1 MEYRETVLCGIGETP
16 LVRVRRALGGV
27 RPLVLLKLECANP
40 SGSSKDRIAVAMID
54 AAERAGRLLPGGTI
68 VEATSGNTG
77 AAIAVV
83 AAVRGYRCILT
94 VPAKTS
100 AEKIAALRAYG
111 AEVIVAPSVAKSSP
125 GHYTNVAARL
135 ARETPGA
142 YMPDQYANPLNP
154 AAHERA
160 TGEEIWR
167 QTDGRITHFVAG
179 VGTGGTICGVAR
191 ALKARDTR
199 VTIVGADPAGS
210 VYSGDEAAPYET
222 EGIGRD
228 YVPAT
233 LDRRLVDRFERVRD
247 AAAFAMARRVAR
259 VDGLLVGGSTGAA
272 LVAAQ
277 RVALDLSEDAVIVV
291 LAADSGRAYLSKIF
305 NDAWMEERGLAE
317 DRACETAR

>member
-111 AEVIVAPSVAKSSP
+111 AEVIVAPCVAKSSP
-125 GHYTNVAARL
+125 EHYTNVAARL

-154 AAHERA
+154 AAHECA

-167 QTDGRITHFVAG
+167 QTDGRVTHFVAG

-191 ALKARDTR
+191 ALKAHDAG

-210 VYSGDEAAPYET
+210 VYSGDAPAPYET

-233 LDRRLVDRFERVRD
+233 LDCRLVDRFERVRD

-259 VDGLLVGGSTGAA
+259 EDGLLVGGSTGAA

-277 RVALDLSEDAVIVV
+277 RVALELSDDAVIVV

-317 DRACETAR
+317 DRPCETTR

>member
-1 MEYRETVLCGIGETP
+1 MQYREDVLGGIGGTP
-16 LVRVRRALGGV
+16 LIRVRRALGSV
-27 RPLVLLKLECANP
+27 RPLVLLKMECANP
-40 SGSSKDRIAVAMID
+40 SGSAKDRIAVAMID
-54 AAERAGRLLPGGTI
+54 AAERAGKLLPGGTI
-68 VEATSGNTG
+68 VEPTSGNTG

-100 AEKIAALRAYG
+100 AEKVAVLRAYG
-111 AEVIVAPSVAKSSP
+111 AEVIVAACVPKSSP
-125 GHYTNVAARL
+125 DHYTNVAARL
-135 ARETPGA
+135 AREMSAA
-142 YMPDQYANPLNP
+142 YMPDQYRNPLNP

-167 QTDGRITHFVAG
+167 QTDGRVTHFVAG

-191 ALKARDTR
+191 ALKARNAE
-199 VTIVGADPAGS
+199 VTIVGADPVGS
-210 VYSGDEAAPYET
+210 VYSGGDAAAYET

-228 YVPAT
+228 YVPET
-233 LDRRLVDRFERVRD
+233 LDRSVIDRFERVDD
-247 AAAFAMARRVAR
+247 ARAFAMSRRIARS
-259 VDGLLVGGSTGAA
+259 DGLLVGGSTGAA
-272 LVAAQ
+272 LVAAE
-277 RVALDLSEDAVIVV
+277 RVARELGEDAVVVV